1 MEYVAHS
8 FNCRIENADFA
19 EMLFREMSI
28 IDVTNEQ
35 RDKERQCADTIYWD
49 YWHCAGSLGWPF
61 PMLKYKYSFQTK

>member
-8 FNCRIENADFA
+8 FNCRIENADSA

-35 RDKERQCADTIYWD
+35 RGKERKCADTIYK
-49 YWHCAGSLGWPF
+49 CKKLNSLKH
-61 PMLKYKYSFQTK
+61 LVRTTVAASHN